1 MYAAVASGSTSTT
14 GGCVIGI
21 TKPLTR
27 LFPVSGDD
35 PAFISFYFG
44 YDNEDS
50 TFKRTKEQP
59 DQTAVVSFRSGVL
72 RIEAGLSIVSVACST
87 VKSTLASALLDMRG
101 VVKFVRHRPA
111 DYALA
116 ETSASLFLRIFAK

>member
-44 YDNEDS
+44 CDNEDS

-59 DQTAVVSFRSGVL
+59 DQTALITLSFWRFKDRARL
-72 RIEAGLSIVSVACST
+72 INRERHLFDRE
-87 VKSTLASALLDMRG
+87 STLASALLYMR
-101 VVKFVRHRPA
+101 
-111 DYALA
+111 
-116 ETSASLFLRIFAK
+116 